1 MANVA
6 NINFRADAALKEEF
20 AEVVEDMGLT
30 VTTAFTAFM
39 KATVREGKLPFH
51 LRSSRRRLT
60 DDERET
66 LELVRDPDTKWFNS
80 VEEMVE
86 ADGWYK

>member
-30 VTTAFTAFM
+30 VTTAL
-39 KATVREGKLPFH
+39 TVRERALPFW
-51 LRSSRRRLT
+51 LKATNAVSPA
-60 DDERET
+60 EREM
-66 LELVRDPDTKWFNS
+66 LEQKLAAG
-80 VEEMVE
+80 EEQ
-86 ADGWYK
+86 

>member
-39 KATVREGKLPFH
+39 KATVRERALPFW
-51 LRSSRRRLT
+51 LKATNALSPA
-60 DDERET
+60 EREM
-66 LELVRDPDTKWFNS
+66 LEQKLAAG
-80 VEEMVE
+80 EEQ
-86 ADGWYK
+86 

>member
-20 AEVVEDMGLT
+20 AEVVVDMGLT

-39 KATVREGKLPFH
+39 KATVR
-51 LRSSRRRLT
+51 
-60 DDERET
+60 
-66 LELVRDPDTKWFNS
+66 
-80 VEEMVE
+80 
-86 ADGWYK
+86 